1 MKKRIVVLLIS
12 ALCISAVACGDSESV
27 TMTEMQSG
35 NGSQNQQDTE
45 QKEQVDNQDNS
56 QNAGQQNNQQDTMQ
70 NQNNNE
76 TIQSQPQAPST
87 QTASGRYQG
96 LEASATASSADCVTL
111 KFTNNSDRGY
121 SIGWVGGGTVTMVTT
136 EGQYFYTIA
145 RSMSIPSGSSC
156 TETCYFD
163 NAKGNIVS
171 ISISEVNKLSSSGL
185 PESMTASTLTIEF

>member
-45 QKEQVDNQDNS
+45 QKEQVD
-56 QNAGQQNNQQDTMQ
+56 
-70 NQNNNE
+70 QNNNE